1 MNDELID
8 YLKNLAFPQ
17 DDSYDD
23 PSYSAYDYCGGNF
36 DDAYYNGREH
46 GKIALARRLLIMLD
60 KTN

>member
-23 PSYSAYDYCGGNF
+23 PSYSAYDYCGGLYSNSSF
-36 DDAYYNGREH
+36 DSAV
-46 GKIALARRLLIMLD
+46 I
-60 KTN
+60 